1 MSTPFHMSGIFQSKS
16 KTCDFPGGPVV
27 ENLPSS
33 TGGQGSI
40 LGWEGRVPDASWAK
54 HHSIKSILQQIQ

>member
-1 MSTPFHMSGIFQSKS
+1 MSGIFQSKS
-16 KTCDFPGGPVV
+16 KTWDFPGGPVV

-40 LGWEGRVPDASWAK
+40 LGREGGVPDASWPK
-54 HHSIKSILQQIQ
+54 HHNIKSILQQIQ

>member
-1 MSTPFHMSGIFQSKS
+1 MSGIFQSKS
-16 KTCDFPGGPVV
+16 KTWDFPGGPLV

-40 LGWEGRVPDASWAK
+40 LGWEAGVPDASWPK
-54 HHSIKSILQQIQ
+54 YHNIKSIL